1 MKNGQAIGQV
11 FIYVITIV
19 LVSFLLLFGYR
30 AITTFKDKADQVS
43 FLQFRN
49 DLQDT
54 IEVLTTDF
62 GSVKVKDFSI
72 PGKINT
78 VCFVQSFPEIPIVI
92 SNPEIDDYPIIK
104 DSVKDQVNKNVF
116 LIRKSVEES
125 FFAGIISLSGDFLCF
140 PVIRGEINLRMESK
154 GNHVIIS

>member
-19 LVSFLLLFGYR
+19 LVSFLLLYGYR
-30 AITTFKDKADQVS
+30 AITTFKDKADQIS

-49 DLQDT
+49 DLQNT

-72 PGKINT
+72 PGNINT
-78 VCFVQSFPEIPIVI
+78 VCFVQSFPEIPDDI
-92 SNPEIDDYPIIK
+92 SNLEIDKYPIIK

-116 LIRKSVEES
+116 LISKNIEES
-125 FFAGIISLSGDFLCF
+125 FYTGKISLSDDFFCF
-140 PVIRGEINLRMESK
+140 PVVRGKINLKMEGK
-154 GNHVIIS
+154 GNHVFIS